1 MGKPNSSPSQSA
13 PISDDRGASVVPLR
27 GLPPAGNTLTPY
39 DTKNLSLYMCLLV
52 HEEDGASIAD
62 LATGIFGFDMT
73 RDREWAIRVTLLH
86 LRRARW
92 VVDQLYP
99 WID

>member
-1 MGKPNSSPSQSA
+1 MGKPNTSATRSA
-13 PISDDRGASVVPLR
+13 PIAQNRGASIVPLR
-27 GLPPAGNTLTPY
+27 GLPPGGNAITPY

-52 HEEDGASIAD
+52 HEEDGADIAE
-62 LATGIFGFDMT
+62 LATGIFGFDMAT
-73 RDREWAIRVTLLH
+73 DREWAIRVTLSH

-92 VVDQLYP
+92 MVDQLYP